1 MKNLCALPAIL
12 PDLRTWAMCL
22 IHYAYY
28 CTVSATIRT
37 FDTFRPA
44 SDPSA
49 PPAIFARNFFAF
61 SCGGALLRVRHLLQR
76 DVNDSS
82 TKTGMLFL
90 VDLAGSEMVKK
101 THATGQVRGF
111 EVFGEAC
118 W

>member
-1 MKNLCALPAIL
+1 M
-12 PDLRTWAMCL
+12 
-22 IHYAYY
+22 
-28 CTVSATIRT
+28 
-37 FDTFRPA
+37 
-44 SDPSA
+44 
-49 PPAIFARNFFAF
+49 
-61 SCGGALLRVRHLLQR
+61 QR